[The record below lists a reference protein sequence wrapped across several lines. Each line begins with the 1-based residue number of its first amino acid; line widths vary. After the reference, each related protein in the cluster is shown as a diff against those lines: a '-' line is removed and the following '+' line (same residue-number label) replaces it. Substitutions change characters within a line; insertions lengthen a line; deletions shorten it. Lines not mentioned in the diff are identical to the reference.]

1 MTAVRDEFGMV
12 SYAARNIEI
21 IHLSF
26 AGLCISG
33 VPDISIPRMLPQP

>member
-12 SYAARNIEI
+12 SYAARDTEI

-26 AGLCISG
+26 VGLCITG
-33 VPDISIPRMLPQP
+33 VPDI